1 MKMKNSLIFTLLGV
15 LLGSLSATRSFGQ
28 EDGAFER
35 GGIILASV
43 KEQVTILD
51 PQGNPLA
58 AEKVKAGAL
67 LTDGHS
73 VETGEGA
80 EAMLLFSNGTVVTV
94 EENTKIKIDSFLQE
108 PFEPGDKK
116 LEDLK
121 EEPSASTGLINLDVG
136 SLVVQTKKLNKKSN
150 FDITSPLGTAGI
162 RGTQFGIGFSPTR
175 GMSLDVTESTVSF
188 SPRGGGRPSLVGP
201 GRGLT
206 APMRGLPSARAV
218 NPVTARRVGAT
229 NGRASRS
236 TRKLPL
242 RFVNK
247 SMKRASAKKPPSRR
261 ERTGQREA
269 RTPDGQVSPQEEP
282 NGPGPKPKEEGQ
294 GPKQSEGKGNAN
306 EPEPT
311 QPGGGQ
317 ASAPEKKEERQP
329 GEPSRSTGDGRRQE
343 GEGPKQPGETSRQ
356 PGEGRSTDGQGVAR
370 PDGAVDSTVPGSA
383 EGGVRADPAKPV
395 PGASPN
401 QGSALGAPKEA
412 GPKPKPVLPKALAQS
427 PLQNAPENVMS
438 EALENNVDLTQARKT
453 GKVGKMTKA
462 LTRLALSAE
471 QTNFFYSLSPEA
483 QSVLMAES
491 PEVAGRVLKM
501 DGLSMSNAF
510 AFFDY
515 SSDTR
520 GRILGLSDE
529 AAVQILDQGLD
540 EGMMLATLTE
550 PNLAASGPDRVPTI
564 LAPEVADQRVL
575 ALAQQLKDSGN
586 REVIDELK
594 RLSGGVITEELIR
607 KGEAG
612 AILLND
618 YAFSGAAGS
627 GPVVQPGSVMLGNP
641 FYKEITS
648 LFQKLESDLLAS
660 GSPDFVGGRNLL
672 VPANSQAL
680 APYLNGANGKTI
692 ALSAS
697 ENLIFEGDFEW
708 GMKQE
713 NSARLVVMSGGA
725 LNLAKGMT
733 LKSATSDLLLSSRDD
748 LLMDGVKVDVSK
760 EASVRGMRDVTLNN
774 VEIGADTLIT
784 IKATRNLNVDGLI
797 FSRSVSNV
805 LMEATTVR
813 LSNVSFP
820 ASSTIRLNSLKGP
833 IDGKYPNFGTAVP
846 AAQQIGRVNFI
857 QNVSSGANAL
867 NTRQAFDTYGNNISI
882 GKIVQP

>member
-1 MKMKNSLIFTLLGV
+1 MKMKNSLTFILIGF
-15 LLGSLSATRSFGQ
+15 LLGSSSVTRSFGQ
-28 EDGAFER
+28 EDGAFQR

-43 KEQVTILD
+43 KAQVTILD

-73 VETGEGA
+73 VETGEAA

-150 FDITSPLGTAGI
+150 FQITSPLGTAGI
-162 RGTQFGIGFSPTR
+162 RGTQFGLGFSPTR

-206 APMRGLPSARAV
+206 APLRGLPSARAV
-218 NPVTARRVGAT
+218 NPVTARRVGSTNDRAT
-229 NGRASRS
+229 RS

-261 ERTGQREA
+261 ERSGQREA
-269 RTPDGQVSPQEEP
+269 QAPDGQVSPQEEP
-282 NGPGPKPKEEGQ
+282 NGPSPEPKEDGQ

-306 EPEPT
+306 EREPT

-317 ASAPEKKEERQP
+317 ASAPEKKDEGSTR
-329 GEPSRSTGDGRRQE
+329 GTSRPIQKGQRQE
-343 GEGPKQPGETSRQ
+343 GEGPKQP
-356 PGEGRSTDGQGVAR
+356 
-370 PDGAVDSTVPGSA
+370 VPVG
-383 EGGVRADPAKPV
+383 
-395 PGASPN
+395 SPN
-401 QGSALGAPKEA
+401 PGSALGGPKEA
-412 GPKPKPVLPKALAQS
+412 PPKPKPVLPKALAQS

-471 QTNFFYSLSPEA
+471 QTNFFYSLSTEA
-483 QSVLMAES
+483 QSFLMAES

-515 SSDTR
+515 SSDAR
-520 GRILGLSDE
+520 ARILGLSDE
-529 AAVQILDQGLD
+529 AAVQILDQALD

-594 RLSGGVITEELIR
+594 RLSGGVITEELLR

-627 GPVVQPGSVMLGNP
+627 GPSVQPGSVVMGNP

-660 GSPDFVGGRNLL
+660 GSLDFVGGRNLL
-672 VPANSQAL
+672 VPSNTQAL

-697 ENLIFEGDFEW
+697 QNLTFEGDFEW

-748 LLMDGVKVDVSK
+748 MLLDGLKVDVSK
-760 EASVRGMRDVTLNN
+760 EASVRGMRDVILNN
-774 VEIGADTLIT
+774 VEIGADTLTT

-813 LSNVSFP
+813 LSNVNFP
-820 ASSTIRLNSLKGP
+820 ASSLIRLNSLKGP
-833 IDGKYPNFGTAVP
+833 IDGKYPNFGTAIP

-867 NTRQAFDTYGNNISI
+867 NTRQAFDAYGNNISI

>member
-1 MKMKNSLIFTLLGV
+1 MKMKNSLTFILIGF
-15 LLGSLSATRSFGQ
+15 LLGSSSVTRSFGQ

-51 PQGNPLA
+51 PQGNPLV

-73 VETGEGA
+73 VQTGEGA
-80 EAMLLFSNGTVVTV
+80 EVMLLLSNGTVVTV
-94 EENTKIKIDSFLQE
+94 EENTKIKIESFLQE

-269 RTPDGQVSPQEEP
+269 RTPDGQVSPQEDP

-317 ASAPEKKEERQP
+317 ASAPEKKEEIQP

-343 GEGPKQPGETSRQ
+343 GEGPKQPVGSR
-356 PGEGRSTDGQGVAR
+356 
-370 PDGAVDSTVPGSA
+370 
-383 EGGVRADPAKPV
+383 
-395 PGASPN
+395 SPN
-401 QGSALGAPKEA
+401 QGSTPGAPKETR
-412 GPKPKPVLPKALAQS
+412 PKPKPELPKALAQS

-515 SSDTR
+515 SSDAR
-520 GRILGLSDE
+520 ARILGLSDE

-627 GPVVQPGSVMLGNP
+627 GPVVQPGSLVLGNP

-660 GSPDFVGGRNLL
+660 GSPDFVAGRNLL

-697 ENLIFEGDFEW
+697 ESLTFEGDFEW

-733 LKSATSDLLLSSRDD
+733 LKSATSDLLLSSREDM
-748 LLMDGVKVDVSK
+748 LLDGVKVDVSK

-774 VEIGADTLIT
+774 VEIGADTLTT

-813 LSNVSFP
+813 LSNVNFP
-820 ASSTIRLNSLKGP
+820 TSSMIRLNSLKGP

-857 QNVSSGANAL
+857 QNVSSGANVL

-882 GKIVQP
+882 GKTVQP